1 MHEFVSDMLQ
11 ASSEDLVEV
20 REGMKKL
27 ALGSKANGKI
37 IENASWMFNYF
48 YTYCFVA
55 LDWYY
60 LVFLHCV
67 VSNPRWRTEKYV

>member
-1 MHEFVSDMLQ
+1 MLDDNATKGVHEFVSDMLQ

-37 IENASWMFNYF
+37 
-48 YTYCFVA
+48 
-55 LDWYY
+55 
-60 LVFLHCV
+60 CV
-67 VSNPRWRTEKYV
+67 